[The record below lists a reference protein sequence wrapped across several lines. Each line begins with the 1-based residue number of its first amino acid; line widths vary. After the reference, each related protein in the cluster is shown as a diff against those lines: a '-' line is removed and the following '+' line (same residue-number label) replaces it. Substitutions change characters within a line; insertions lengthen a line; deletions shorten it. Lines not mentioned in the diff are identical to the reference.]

1 MSLFKTDCF
10 VTPADVDAA
19 LRKDVAHGLSRT
31 PKDLPA
37 KWFYDERGSELFEE
51 ITQLDEYYPTR
62 RERSI
67 LSQHAEEIA
76 KVSGAGALMEL
87 GAGSGQKTRILLD
100 ALMGEGPL
108 GTYVPVD
115 VSGDY
120 LQESA
125 EKIAADYPDIRVH
138 AVAADYDRHLHLLPP
153 VERRLI
159 AFLGSTIGNM
169 APPERARFLGAL
181 RDIMRRGDT
190 VLLGLDLVKDRDRL
204 VRAYDDAKGVT
215 AAFNRNV
222 LSVINRGLDADFV
235 LDRFLHVAVW
245 DELHERIEMRL
256 RSTCDQ
262 VVYIR
267 ALGLRVA
274 FGEGEE
280 MRTEISSKFRRAGI
294 EQELSQAGLALRRW
308 WVDAD
313 GDYAVCLAAPA
324 EG

>member
-1 MSLFKTDCF
+1 MSLVKTDCF
-10 VTPADVDAA
+10 VTPADLDAA
-19 LRKDVAHGLSRT
+19 LRRDVAHGLSRT
-31 PKDLPA
+31 PKELPA

-67 LSQHAEEIA
+67 LSLHADEIA
-76 KVSGAGALMEL
+76 KAASAGTLMEL

-100 ALMGEGPL
+100 ALLDAGSLE
-108 GTYVPVD
+108 TYIPVD

-138 AVAADYDRHLHLLPP
+138 AVVADHDRHLQLLPSL
-153 VERRLI
+153 ERRLI

-169 APPERARFLGAL
+169 APRERGRFLGAL
-181 RDIMRRGDT
+181 RAIMRQGDT
-190 VLLGLDLVKDRDRL
+190 VLLGVDLVKDQGRL

-222 LSVINRGLDADFV
+222 LSVINRGLDADFD
-235 LDRFLHVAVW
+235 LDRFQHVAAW
-245 DELHERIEMRL
+245 DELHERMEMRL
-256 RSTCDQ
+256 HSTRDQ
-262 VVYIR
+262 VVHIR
-267 ALGLRVA
+267 ELGLRVA
-274 FGEGEE
+274 FSAGEE
-280 MRTEISSKFRRAGI
+280 MRTEISSKFRRSGL
-294 EQELSQAGLALRRW
+294 EQELSRADLDLMCW

-313 GDYAVCLAAPA
+313 GDYAVCLARP
-324 EG
+324 GQ